1 MTKPLATAPD
11 AERVV
16 IDYLTAAL
24 GARGQDVSAGVN
36 VPSAWTQGT
45 KAHVQV
51 GLDGTP
57 SVQYPILASAS
68 VRVTCWHASTTTA
81 KALVALCE
89 GLLCSHPGSA
99 QIGSVRSLTGVLPT
113 KDPDTGAQL
122 ASVSVRVNLLYAV
135 LA

>member
-1 MTKPLATAPD
+1 MSKPLAVTPD
-11 AERVV
+11 AEHVV
-16 IDYLTAAL
+16 VDYLTTALAAR
-24 GARGQDVSAGVN
+24 AQDVTVGVN

-57 SVQYPILASAS
+57 SVRYPVLASAS
-68 VRVTCWHASTTTA
+68 VRVTCWHATTTAA

-113 KDPDTGAQL
+113 RDPDTGAQL

-135 LA
+135 LT